1 MSTNAP
7 GPILDPFKLA
17 GQLSGKLLLDGALTP
32 ALSGKTFPVIN
43 PATGKTI
50 AEAAQGEQADVDAA
64 VDSAAKAQIGWAK
77 LPAPHRGKAVP
88 ECGPPFNEHP
98 EEPGRLA
105 ALSTRQPP
113 RPASPAH
120 PGAAPHVRAL
130 LG

>member
-77 LPAPHRGKAVP
+77 LPPPHPRQAVAAIGRPLDQHVP
-88 ECGPPFNEHP
+88 ELGP
-98 EEPGRLA
+98 
-105 ALSTRQPP
+105 
-113 RPASPAH
+113 
-120 PGAAPHVRAL
+120 
-130 LG
+130 

>member
-64 VDSAAKAQIGWAK
+64 VDSAAKAQIGWAN
-77 LPAPHRGKAVP
+77 LPAPQPPKAVP
-88 ECGPPFNEHP
+88 PCRRPLNQHLND
-98 EEPGRLA
+98 PG
-105 ALSTRQPP
+105 
-113 RPASPAH
+113 
-120 PGAAPHVRAL
+120 
-130 LG
+130 

>member
-77 LPAPHRGKAVP
+77 LPPPQRGKGGAG
-88 ECGPPFNEHP
+88 C
-98 EEPGRLA
+98 GRL
-105 ALSTRQPP
+105 LNEQDRKSGVEGKR
-113 RPASPAH
+113 
-120 PGAAPHVRAL
+120 G
-130 LG
+130 